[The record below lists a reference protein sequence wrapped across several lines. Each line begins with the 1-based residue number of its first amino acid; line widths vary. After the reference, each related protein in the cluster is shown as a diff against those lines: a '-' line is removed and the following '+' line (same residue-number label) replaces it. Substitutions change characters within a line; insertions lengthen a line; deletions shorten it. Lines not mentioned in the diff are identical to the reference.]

1 MPERTQLN
9 IKISSTILSEVK
21 KAARMNGLTI
31 SDFVQDVIS
40 KELSSMNENARDLD
54 HLLDRISRIE
64 EEIFSVKTSCPGQIE
79 KNKSVFADG
88 VENN

>member
-31 SDFVQDVIS
+31 SDFVQDVIA
-40 KELSSMNENARDLD
+40 KELSSLNENARDLD
-54 HLLDRISRIE
+54 HLLDRVSRIE
-64 EEIFSVKTSCPGQIE
+64 EEILSVKTSCPGQIE
-79 KNKSVFADG
+79 KNKSVFDDG
-88 VENN
+88 FENN